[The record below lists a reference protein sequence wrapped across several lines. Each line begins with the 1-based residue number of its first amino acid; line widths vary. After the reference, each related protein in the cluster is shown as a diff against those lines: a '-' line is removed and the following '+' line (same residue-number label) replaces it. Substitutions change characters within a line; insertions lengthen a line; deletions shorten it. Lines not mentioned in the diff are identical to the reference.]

1 MEQLTEAQIKE
12 IRKQNEEKKEYLL
25 SYKRYKQKASRLQ
38 EQLEEIRLG
47 KMFPGLIVSDMP
59 SAHSQKDLS
68 DYMVKYDNL
77 VTRIIK
83 ARKQAVERFS
93 EVQQQI
99 EQMVNENEKTVL
111 TLRYLRGYSW
121 EKVYEKMGYSRQQT
135 HRIHAKA
142 LKNFEFCKDGIE

>member
-1 MEQLTEAQIKE
+1 M
-12 IRKQNEEKKEYLL
+12 L

-77 VTRIIK
+77 VTRITK

-99 EQMVNENEKTVL
+99 ENMENENEKTVL
-111 TLRYLRGYSW
+111 TLRYLRNFEWEKICNELDYSW
-121 EKVYEKMGYSRQQT
+121 RQ
-135 HRIHAKA
+135 IHYIHSKA
-142 LKNFEFCKDGIE
+142 LEHFEYSDKIA